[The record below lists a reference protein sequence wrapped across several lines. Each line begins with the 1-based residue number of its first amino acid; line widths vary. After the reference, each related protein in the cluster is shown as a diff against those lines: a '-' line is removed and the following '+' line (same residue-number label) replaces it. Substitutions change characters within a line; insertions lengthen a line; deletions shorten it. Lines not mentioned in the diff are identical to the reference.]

1 MKNWLKIHQVLLAIL
16 FFAILAQIIV
26 YFLVLS
32 PKGEELGDLKND
44 VDKLQER
51 LRGSNWPLDAKKLEG
66 YLAALEKENKGSQK
80 SSALTARSA
89 EALRQANATFLPK
102 ISSEYGNVEE
112 FMSNVSRLDYQ
123 SEYNRVTT
131 SLAEKGIVLDATVL
145 NLNEDMPTPYIYQCM
160 IQIWTVEKLAELAM
174 ESNVSIATLP
184 ERRRGQGRV
193 AIISVEPMLAYF
205 LSPQNEQPYLLEFPV
220 KLSLEGTLETCMG
233 FIDRLTRDN
242 IFMPPRQF
250 EIFALPPANNEAGE
264 DGLFKSGSLRVN
276 LVCPSYLVIDKKN
289 EVKP

>member
-1 MKNWLKIHQVLLAIL
+1 MKNWLKIHQVLLVIL
-16 FFAILAQIIV
+16 IFAVLIQGVV
-26 YFLVLS
+26 YLLFLS
-32 PKGEELGDLKND
+32 PKGEELDDLRSD

-51 LRGSNWPLDAKKLEG
+51 LRGSNWPLDAEKLER
-66 YLAALEKENKGSQK
+66 YLAALEKEYKGSQK
-80 SSALTARSA
+80 DSALTARSA
-89 EALRQANATFLPK
+89 EALRLANTTFLPK

-160 IQIWTVEKLAELAM
+160 IQIWTVEKLAELALA
-174 ESNVSIATLP
+174 SNVSIATLP

-193 AIISVEPMLAYF
+193 AKISVEPMRAFF

-220 KLSLEGTLETCMG
+220 KLSIECTLETCMD
-233 FIDRLTRDN
+233 FVDRLTGDN
-242 IFMPPRQF
+242 VFMPPKQF

-264 DGLFKSGSLRVN
+264 DGFFKSGALHVN
-276 LVCPSYLVIDKKN
+276 LTCPSYLVIGKVN
-289 EVKP
+289 

>member
-16 FFAILAQIIV
+16 LFAILAQVIV

-32 PKGEELGDLKND
+32 PKGEELEDLKSD

-51 LRGSNWPLDAKKLEG
+51 LRGSNWPLDAQKLER
-66 YLAALEKENKGSQK
+66 YLGALEKEYKGSQK
-80 SSALTARSA
+80 DSALTARSA
-89 EALRQANATFLPK
+89 EALRQANATFLQK

-123 SEYNRVTT
+123 SEFNRVTT
-131 SLAEKGIVLDATVL
+131 SLAEKGIVLDASVL

-160 IQIWTVEKLAELAM
+160 MQIWTVEKLVELALD
-174 ESNVSIATLP
+174 SNVTLATLP

-193 AIISVEPMLAYF
+193 AKISVEPMLAYF

-220 KLSLEGTLETCMG
+220 KLSIEGTLETCMG
-233 FIDRLTRDN
+233 FIDRLTGDG
-242 IFMPPRQF
+242 IFMPPRNF

-264 DGLFKSGSLRVN
+264 DGLFKSGSLCVN
-276 LVCPSYLVIDKKN
+276 LTCPSYLVIGKVN
-289 EVKP
+289 